1 MSVSR
6 FAPIFPENLPSNV
19 VFNHREIVFV
29 SYYFY
34 SQYVQGK
41 TTKLGPLG
49 KELQDSNTLNFS
61 YKSYSKITKLPIVIH
76 WIGNCLKLRTN
87 SK

>member
-41 TTKLGPLG
+41 TTKLGPWG
-49 KELQDSNTLNFS
+49 KELKDSNTLFQQQ
-61 YKSYSKITKLPIVIH
+61 KL
-76 WIGNCLKLRTN
+76 L
-87 SK
+87 